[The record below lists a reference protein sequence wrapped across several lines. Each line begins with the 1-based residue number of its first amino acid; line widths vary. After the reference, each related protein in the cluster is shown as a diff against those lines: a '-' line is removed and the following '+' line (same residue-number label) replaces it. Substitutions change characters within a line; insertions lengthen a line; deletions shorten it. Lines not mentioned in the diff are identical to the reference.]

1 MEKSF
6 SKQISSPENIK
17 ICAITGGI
25 GAGKSEVAKLYADL
39 GFPVINTDILA
50 KKLISSSKK
59 IQEELKREFGNE
71 IFDNSSILN
80 SQLLSSIVF
89 TNDEEGFHNLE
100 KLNKIVHPVV
110 ISEMIKEIEKLIKA
124 GNQLIFVESALVYE
138 AALDDG
144 FDFIIVIDAEEKFR
158 IKRTAERL
166 KLSEEEV
173 RIRNREQISTDVKK
187 NLADFVIENNGTI
200 EEMLTNAAFILE
212 LIKMA

>member
-6 SKQISSPENIK
+6 SNHIPTSSNIK

-50 KKLISSSKK
+50 KNLISSSKK
-59 IQEELKREFGNE
+59 IQDDLIKEFGNK
-71 IFDNSSILN
+71 IFEDGNKLN

-89 TNDEEGFHNLE
+89 KDDDTGLGNLE
-100 KLNKIVHPVV
+100 KLNKIVHPIV
-110 ISEMIKEIEKLIKA
+110 ISEMIKEIEKLITA
-124 GNQLIFVESALVYE
+124 GHQLIFVESALVYE

-144 FDFIIVIDAEEKFR
+144 FDFIIVIDADEKLR

-166 KLSEEEV
+166 KLSEDEV
-173 RIRNREQISTDVKK
+173 RIRNREQISTDMKK

-200 EEMLTNAAFILE
+200 EEMLTNAAFILD